1 MSDQARFSA
10 ALLDPQL
17 PCPPGLCSVNGA
29 DPASRFA
36 VYRNNVQGSLI
47 NALADSYPVVMQL
60 VGEAFFRAMAGLYL
74 RQCPP
79 RSPIL
84 NHYGQDFGDFIQDF
98 APAASVPYL
107 ADVAR
112 LERLRINAYH
122 AADATPVSPEQ
133 IGHYLADPESLITLR
148 MHLHPAL
155 AVLDSAHAVVSLWQT
170 HQGEHRL
177 DQVDPTQGEAA
188 LVLRQHWQVE
198 VFRIDSGT
206 LAFIQSL
213 QNDAPL
219 SEAIVRAAEA
229 SAGFDPSQALA
240 LLIRHSAIIHLQ
252 SEEKARP

>member
-1 MSDQARFSA
+1 MSDQTRFSA
-10 ALLDPQL
+10 ALLDPRL
-17 PCPPGLCSVNGA
+17 PCPHGLCSSNGA

-36 VYRNNVQGSLI
+36 VYRNNVQSSLS

-60 VGEAFFRAMAGLYL
+60 VGEAFFRAMAGVYV
-74 RQCPP
+74 QHCPP
-79 RSPIL
+79 ASPIL

-133 IGHYLADPESLITLR
+133 LGHYLADPESLITLR
-148 MHLHPAL
+148 MHLHPSL
-155 AVLDSAHAVVSLWQT
+155 AVLDSAHAVVSLWQA
-170 HQGEHRL
+170 HQGEGRL
-177 DQVDPTQGEAA
+177 EQIDPTRGEAA
-188 LVLRQHWQVE
+188 LILRQHWQVE

-206 LAFIQSL
+206 LAFIRSL

-219 SEAIVRAAEA
+219 AQAIAGACEAG
-229 SAGFDPSQALA
+229 AGFDPSQALA